1 MSVNYIPSDIP
12 NLPIRKQFLIAKE
25 LGIKGFSRLPKEVL
39 TKKIQDILERKVS
52 EKDIEV
58 SKVKTHEAKI
68 QESKSSL
75 HSTAVVPAVVQ
86 ETGVL
91 EILEE
96 GFGFLRT
103 KYTMSSLDIYVS
115 PAYIRK
121 LGLRTGDTIICWTR
135 PPRVQTQEKYPALAE
150 IISVNGMKPDE
161 VRGRPRFESLTP
173 IFPREQL
180 ILETDSQDL
189 ATRLVDLI
197 APIGRGQRGLI
208 VAPPKAGKT
217 TIIKKIA
224 QAVTKKYGDVLV
236 IILLVDERPEEVT
249 DIRRS
254 VEKAEVVSSTFD
266 LGPEN
271 HVRVAELTLEKAKRL
286 VEIGR
291 HVVIL
296 LDGITRMTR
305 AYNNYIPPSGRT
317 LSGGLDPASIQ
328 GPKRFFGAARNV
340 EFGGSLTILA
350 TALVETGSRMD
361 EVIFEEFKGT
371 GNMELVLDRKLA
383 ERRLFPAINV
393 QRSGTRHEEL
403 LYSPDDLEQIYKL
416 RRLIADSESVQ
427 AMDQIINL
435 LRRTRSNREFFQT
448 LSKVGM

>member
-1 MSVNYIPSDIP
+1 MLSDLIVKDLP
-12 NLPIRKQFLIAKE
+12 KLPIRKLFVIAKE
-25 LGIKGFSRLPKEVL
+25 LGIKGHSRMPKAVLLQKITELVLKKRQEEVVL
-39 TKKIQDILERKVS
+39 EKGPLLMSAPVQVTKEIAPGVLAVE
-52 EKDIEV
+52 EV
-58 SKVKTHEAKI
+58 
-68 QESKSSL
+68 
-75 HSTAVVPAVVQ
+75 
-86 ETGVL
+86 GML

-103 KYTMSSLDIYVS
+103 KYTISSSDIYVS
-115 PAYIRK
+115 PAHIRK
-121 LGLRTGDTIICWTR
+121 LGLRTGDTITCWAR
-135 PPRVQTQEKYPALAE
+135 PPRSQPQEKYSALAE
-150 IISVNGMKPDE
+150 IVSVNGLRPE
-161 VRGRPRFESLTP
+161 EIRNRPRFEILTP
-173 IFPREQL
+173 IFPRERFE
-180 ILETDSQDL
+180 LETNPQDL
-189 ATRLVDLI
+189 ATRLVDLV
-197 APIGRGQRGLI
+197 APLGRGQRGLI

-224 QAVTKKYGDVLV
+224 QAITDKHKDVIV

-254 VEKAEVVSSTFD
+254 VVEAEVVSSTFD

-286 VEIGR
+286 VELKR
-291 HVVIL
+291 DVVIL

-305 AYNNYIPPSGRT
+305 AYNNTVPPSGRT
-317 LSGGLDPASIQ
+317 LSGGLDPAAIQ

-350 TALVETGSRMD
+350 TALIETGSRMD

-371 GNMELVLDRKLA
+371 GNMELVLDRRLA
-383 ERRLFPAINV
+383 ERRLFPAVNI

-403 LYSPDDLEQIYKL
+403 LYTPQELEQIYKL
-416 RRLIADSESVQ
+416 RRLIADTESVQ

-435 LRRTRSNREFFQT
+435 LRRTKSNKEFFQM
-448 LSKVGM
+448 LARVDF